1 MIGWVFIA
9 LTGCFVICF
18 TISRA
23 LILYKKIFFHSY
35 LISTTACIF
44 CSLYLISFKIPLIQ
58 MKTSFLLINFAVSFA
73 FVGIYLKKHHIS
85 LVSKANII
93 MASVISSF
101 LSGWFAGTFLMYRAL
116 NNIFP

>member
-1 MIGWVFIA
+1 MLGWVFIA
-9 LTGCFVICF
+9 LTGCFVICY
-18 TISRA
+18 TIARA
-23 LILYKKIFFHSY
+23 IILYKKIFFHSY
-35 LISTTACIF
+35 LIATTTCIF

-58 MKTSFLLINFAVSFA
+58 IKTSFLLLNFAVSFA
-73 FVGIYLKKHHIS
+73 SVGIYLKKYRLS

-101 LSGWFAGTFLMYRAL
+101 ISGWFVGTFLMYKAL